1 MPDRIGLND
10 VESGEGR
17 LAVPPRTL
25 APGDAEHRRTFRTSM
40 PAPTARSGR
49 SRTAQLLSTAL
60 FIVAIGFAVAAV
72 WIWYTDDSREGPGT
86 PPPAQNAE
94 EIDLAQVLGVLKTSD
109 ESWDYSR
116 SPSGARS
123 NQLDMPGQA
132 LKLDD
137 ERLLFVFI
145 FTGASSEDRIAARE
159 QAAQGVDLDTM
170 TLTTT
175 SGKVLNADGQPLSMA
190 QHSNVIAILLG
201 GDDAL
206 AEEVQGALDRLP

>member
-1 MPDRIGLND
+1 
-10 VESGEGR
+10 
-17 LAVPPRTL
+17 
-25 APGDAEHRRTFRTSM
+25 M
-40 PAPTARSGR
+40 PAPSARSGR

-60 FIVAIGFAVAAV
+60 FVVAIGFAAAAI
-72 WIWYTDDSREGPGT
+72 WIWYTDDSRDGPGSPT
-86 PPPAQNAE
+86 PARSAE
-94 EIDLAQVLGVLKTSD
+94 QIDLAQVLGVLKASD
-109 ESWDYSR
+109 DGWDYSR

-137 ERLLFVFI
+137 DRLLFVFI
-145 FTGASSEDRIAARE
+145 FTGASSEDRVAARE
-159 QAAQGVDLDTM
+159 QAAEAVDLDTM

-175 SGKVLNADGQPLSMA
+175 SGKVLNDQGQPLSMA

-206 AEEVQGALDRLP
+206 AAEVQGSLDRLP